1 MRLSGWTLIFPSQK
15 SHSDRLLGI
24 NEIFDPEEK
33 QKAKCFANC
42 CARKTAGAVTAG
54 ILGGQGIL
62 GNLIA
67 TEFSVANDILNNDNP
82 TRTILEGGI
91 GVGNLVITAELN
103 RTITNYKQ
111 RRAKK
116 RTARTKAQQRDA
128 RVKAEKILKNKRL
141 ANNLDKISKA
151 LAGLALATALEECY
165 EECERWPQKF
175 NSRRPGCN

>member
-67 TEFSVANDILNNDNP
+67 TEFSVANDIL
-82 TRTILEGGI
+82 RTYQLI
-91 GVGNLVITAELN
+91 
-103 RTITNYKQ
+103 
-111 RRAKK
+111 
-116 RTARTKAQQRDA
+116 
-128 RVKAEKILKNKRL
+128 
-141 ANNLDKISKA
+141 IS
-151 LAGLALATALEECY
+151 
-165 EECERWPQKF
+165 
-175 NSRRPGCN
+175 